1 MTKYI
6 SVEGLEKLK
15 KELNFL
21 ENDKR
26 KELAER
32 LKKAIAHGD
41 LSENFEYSEAREAQG
56 FLEGR
61 IIELQELIKNSEV
74 VSKNPKT
81 AWIQVGSVFTAKCGD
96 EEQKFEIVGVEES
109 NPLQGKISVESPL
122 GKAFLNKSE
131 GAIVSVNAPQGEIKY
146 KILKIE

>member
-6 SVEGLEKLK
+6 SPEGLEKLK
-15 KELNFL
+15 KELDFL
-21 ENDKR
+21 ENTKR
-26 KELAER
+26 KELAEK

-61 IIELQELIKNSEV
+61 ILELEELIKNSEI

-81 AWIQVGSVFTAKCGD
+81 AWIQVGSVFLAKCGD
-96 EEQKFEIVGVEES
+96 EEEKFEIVGVEES

-122 GKAFLNKSE
+122 GKAFLKKSE
-131 GAIVSVNAPQGEIKY
+131 GAIVSVNTPQGEIKY

>member
-6 SVEGLEKLK
+6 SPAGLEKLK
-15 KELNFL
+15 KELDFL
-21 ENDKR
+21 KNEKR
-26 KELAER
+26 KELAET

-61 IIELQELIKNSEV
+61 ILELEELIKNSKI
-74 VSKNPKT
+74 VSENPKT
-81 AWIQVGSVFTAKCGD
+81 AWIQVGSVFVAKCED
-96 EEQKFEIVGVEES
+96 EEQRFEIVGVEES
-109 NPLQGKISVESPL
+109 DPLQGKISVESPL

-131 GAIVSVNAPQGEIKY
+131 GAIVAVDTPQGEVKY
-146 KILKIE
+146 KILKVE